1 MFPRLQTPAPAEVTD
16 EKSTVNDTRQRLI
29 DASATLFQLQ
39 GLTGTGIKQIL
50 TEAGAPFS
58 SLYHYFPG
66 GKEEL
71 ASAAIRAAGAR
82 YQALVEATWDESPE
96 AISGIAAVFAGAAKT
111 LEATDFTVACPIATV
126 ALEVAG
132 TNEPL
137 RLATAEVFEAWIAAG
152 AGRFEAEGVSAGEAR
167 ALALTVISLLEG
179 AFVLSQAL
187 KSTQPM
193 QAAGST
199 ATAVVRRALDSQHG
213 PDASAHD

>member
-1 MFPRLQTPAPAEVTD
+1 M
-16 EKSTVNDTRQRLI
+16 NDTRQRLV
-29 DASATLFQLQ
+29 DASAALFQRQ

-50 TEAGAPFS
+50 SEAGAPFS

-82 YQALVEATWDESPE
+82 YQALVEAMWDQSPE
-96 AISGIAAVFAGAAKT
+96 VITGTAAVFDGAAKT
-111 LEATDFTVACPIATV
+111 LEATDFAVACPIATV

-137 RLATAEVFEAWIAAG
+137 RQATAEVFESWISAG
-152 AGRFEAEGVSAGEAR
+152 AARFEAAGVSGGDAR

-187 KSTQPM
+187 KSTQPI
-193 QAAGST
+193 QAAGAT
-199 ATAVVRRALDSQHG
+199 ATAAVRRALDSQHRL
-213 PDASAHD
+213 DASARD

>member
-1 MFPRLQTPAPAEVTD
+1 M
-16 EKSTVNDTRQRLI
+16 NDTRQRLV
-29 DASATLFQLQ
+29 DASAALFQRQ

-50 TEAGAPFS
+50 TQAQAPFS
-58 SLYHYFPG
+58 SLYHHFPG

-71 ASAAIRAAGAR
+71 ASAAIRASGAR
-82 YQALVEATWDESPE
+82 YQAVVEAAWDGAPE
-96 AISGIAAVFAGAAKT
+96 VISGIEAVFHEAAET

-137 RLATAEVFEAWIAAG
+137 RQATAEVFDAWIAAG
-152 AGRFEAEGVSAGEAR
+152 AARFEAEGVSSGDAR
-167 ALALTVISLLEG
+167 ALALAVIALLEG

-193 QAAGST
+193 HAAGSV
-199 ATAVVRRALDSQHG
+199 AAAAVRRALDSQPPRDG
-213 PDASAHD
+213 SAHG